1 MPGRAGG
8 CKVIGMIAAA
18 AQIEPVLFDRK
29 SSLEKAEMW
38 AQRAA
43 DSGAKLVAFG
53 ESLVPAYPFWLSPM
67 GGAKFESDEM
77 KGIHADLLREGVD
90 IEAGHLSGLQK
101 LARDR
106 GVMIVIGVAERPA
119 DRAGQT
125 LYCTAVTIDAQG
137 EIASAHRKLM
147 PTYEERLA
155 WGIGD
160 GHGLRVHDH
169 EDFRV
174 GSLNCWENWMPL
186 ARASLQAQGET
197 LHVMIWPGGQRL
209 TQDITRFAAREGRS
223 FVVSASGLI
232 RQSSLPERFK
242 GRVGEGEF
250 LYNGGSC
257 IAGPNGEF
265 IVPPV
270 IDQETLVMAELDP
283 AEVRRERQNFD
294 PSGHYARPDVLRL
307 HINRERQK
315 PITIEE

>member
-1 MPGRAGG
+1 MF
-8 CKVIGMIAAA
+8 MIAAA

-29 SSLEKAEMW
+29 ASLEKAELW
-38 AQRAA
+38 AQKAA
-43 DSGAKLVAFG
+43 DEGAKLVAFG

-67 GGAKFESDEM
+67 GGAKFDSSEM
-77 KGIHADLLREGVD
+77 KDIHADLVREGVD
-90 IEAGHLSGLQK
+90 IEAGHLQGLQK
-101 LARDR
+101 LAKEH
-106 GVMIVIGVAERPA
+106 GIMVVIGVAERPF

-169 EDFRV
+169 EGFRV

-197 LHVMIWPGGQRL
+197 LHVMIWPGGQKL

-242 GRVGEGEF
+242 GRVGDQEW

-265 IVPPV
+265 ICPPM
-270 IDQETLVMAELDP
+270 IEQEGLVLAELDP

-294 PSGHYARPDVLRL
+294 PSGHYARPDVLQL
-307 HINRERQK
+307 KLNRERQK
-315 PITIEE
+315 AITIEE